1 MKITK
6 EQLKQI
12 IKEELKEGKG
22 IFGSFPS
29 RDEGAPAM
37 SVSDR
42 ERATGPFATKKHAEL
57 ILALL
62 ENLNDDIMGFA
73 DVETRQ
79 RLLPGLFR
87 TRTSLRDWIQELDKE
102 QY

>member
-6 EQLKQI
+6 QQLKQI
-12 IKEELKEGKG
+12 IKEEFEESV
-22 IFGSFPS
+22 FGSFPS
-29 RDEGAPAM
+29 RDDGAPAM

-73 DVETRQ
+73 DVDTRQ

-87 TRTSLRDWIQELDKE
+87 TRTSLRDWIKELGNE

>member
-6 EQLKQI
+6 KQLKQI
-12 IKEELKEGKG
+12 IKEEFKEG
-22 IFGSFPS
+22 IFGPDPA
-29 RDEGAPAM
+29 RDDVPPAM
-37 SVSDR
+37 SLSDR
-42 ERATGPFATKKHAEL
+42 EHATGPLATKKHAEL

-62 ENLNDDIMGFA
+62 ENLGDDIQRFA
-73 DVETRQ
+73 DVEGRQ

-87 TRTSLRDWIQELDKE
+87 TRTSLRDWIEELNKE

>member
-37 SVSDR
+37 SLSDR
-42 ERATGPFATKKHAEL
+42 EHATGPLATKKHAEL

>member
-6 EQLKQI
+6 SQLEKI
-12 IKEELKEGKG
+12 IKEELKEG
-22 IFGSFPS
+22 IFGSSPS
-29 RDEGAPAM
+29 RDRKLGPR
-37 SVSDR
+37 SLSDR
-42 ERATGPFATKKHAEL
+42 EHATGPLATKKHAEL

-62 ENLNDDIMGFA
+62 ENLYDDIMGFA

-79 RLLPGLFR
+79 RLLPGLYR